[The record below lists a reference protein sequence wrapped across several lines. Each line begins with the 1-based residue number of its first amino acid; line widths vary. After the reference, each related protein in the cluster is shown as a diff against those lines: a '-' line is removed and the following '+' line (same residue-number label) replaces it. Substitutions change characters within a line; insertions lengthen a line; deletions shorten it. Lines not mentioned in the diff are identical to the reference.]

1 MMVSLLFYTYTAPA
15 GLAYDISFN
24 RFGMRLAFLGISPN
38 LSSYTRRL
46 CRRLVNHHLQL
57 LDGPEILP
65 ISVTETAVA
74 GANQVTGMAVQRQR
88 RLISNLRR
96 STAHETAAEAAAFL
110 RSCTGAVCFAEGDL
124 LQKEVYELRNDLKE
138 IFRPVVGPSG
148 SASPATPSID
158 DLLYKP
164 VWKPRFASSCTISGV
179 PLISDACGRIPR

>member
-1 MMVSLLFYTYTAPA
+1 
-15 GLAYDISFN
+15 
-24 RFGMRLAFLGISPN
+24 MRLVFLGISPN

-46 CRRLVNHHLQL
+46 CRRLVEHQFKL
-57 LDGPEILP
+57 LDGPELLP
-65 ISVTETAVA
+65 SLVTDTAVA
-74 GANQVTGMAVQRQR
+74 SRVEGMAIQRKN

-96 STAHETAAEAAAFL
+96 STAYEVAAEATAFL

-124 LQKEVYELRNDLKE
+124 PQKEVYELRDDLKE

-164 VWKPRFASSCTISGV
+164 LWKPRSASSCTISGV

>member
-1 MMVSLLFYTYTAPA
+1 
-15 GLAYDISFN
+15 
-24 RFGMRLAFLGISPN
+24 MRLAFLGINPN

-46 CRRLVNHHLQL
+46 CRRLVEYHFQL

-65 ISVTETAVA
+65 SSVTETAVA
-74 GANQVTGMAVQRQR
+74 GASRVTGMAVQRQR
-88 RLISNLRR
+88 RLVSNLRR
-96 STAHETAAEAAAFL
+96 STAHETADEAIAFL

-148 SASPATPSID
+148 SASPASTPYID

>member
-1 MMVSLLFYTYTAPA
+1 
-15 GLAYDISFN
+15 
-24 RFGMRLAFLGISPN
+24 MRLAFLGISPN

-46 CRRLVNHHLQL
+46 CRRLVEHHFQL
-57 LDGPEILP
+57 LNGPEILP
-65 ISVTETAVA
+65 SLVTDTAVA
-74 GANQVTGMAVQRQR
+74 GASRVEGMAIQRQR

-96 STAHETAAEAAAFL
+96 STAYETAAEAIAFL

-124 LQKEVYELRNDLKE
+124 PAKEVYKLRDDLKE
-138 IFRPVVGPSG
+138 IFLPVVGPSG

-164 VWKPRFASSCTISGV
+164 LWKPRSASSCTISGV